1 MDNMEENTFLICNM
15 MRFGDNKIYNRLQ
28 SVELDLNEA
37 DRLAETTDIR
47 YTHEEVFEKIRNRVK
62 K

>member
-1 MDNMEENTFLICNM
+1 MQ
-15 MRFGDNKIYNRLQ
+15 NRPVDIKKVQ
-28 SVELDLNEA
+28 SVELALNEA

-47 YTHEEVFEKIRNRVK
+47 YTHEKVFEKIRNRVK